1 MRFDTIIIGGGLAG
15 LVCGIRLQ
23 KAGKKCAIISA
34 GQSAMHFSSGTFD
47 LLGRLPDGT
56 IVEEP
61 LKALSSLPA
70 EHPYSIIGAEQTS
83 AYADQAK
90 KFFEECGIKVNGSS
104 ARNSWRI
111 TPTGERKPAWLALG
125 DFTPPASK
133 DIKIGDKALIINI
146 LGYLDFNTKF
156 LADSFEKQG
165 TECRIVSL
173 KLEEMERTTSLFWEE
188 FESQGS
194 LIKIS
199 KDGIVRGTISI
210 IKFDGCWYWK
220 SEVIDESRE
229 KDGDWPEY
237 VQPLP
242 KTFNNKI
249 K

>member
-1 MRFDTIIIGGGLAG
+1 MSKKENCCPKVSVGGQALIE
-15 LVCGIRLQ
+15 GIMMQ
-23 KAGKKCAIISA
+23 GPKGA
-34 GQSAMHFSSGTFD
+34 AMSV
-47 LLGRLPDGT
+47 RLPDGT

-156 LADSFEKQG
+156 LADSFEKNVG
-165 TECRIVSL
+165 FSL
-173 KLEEMERTTSLFWEE
+173 DFSTYKNADANSDHKNFPKGVACVACKKAKNGLLYTPYIHTNKDVVADNGNIDFL
-188 FESQGS
+188 
-194 LIKIS
+194 S
-199 KDGIVRGTISI
+199 KNAIDFVR
-210 IKFDGCWYWK
+210 KMH
-220 SEVIDESRE
+220 
-229 KDGDWPEY
+229 
-237 VQPLP
+237 
-242 KTFNNKI
+242 
-249 K
+249 